1 MNKIYI
7 CTNLVYCITMLF
19 LLYSIYV
26 KMRDLSSL
34 LNVRYFNEKIVKII
48 FIPVII
54 SFLVYF
60 TYDNCICYSNYDTNN
75 LNTKF
80 IKLSLG
86 LILLI
91 LKLIINKIKDNK
103 LDLSSLL
110 KYFIAIIF
118 PVVIPSFMDYILEF
132 ENNLHSV
139 LKSLIRGCV
148 HLLAISLIL
157 FSLVP
162 ALLQCQFLDLR
173 VGHYLILGLSNNVQ
187 NIGNINKFKWN
198 INIMDNTGNSAGIS
212 SISSPQSGATSG
224 SIPQGEGASS
234 SAQQA
239 GVSSSSTIQEE
250 GSGKREAPE
259 DSSSKP
265 VFKKPSTRNMTEY
278 DSDTD
283 TTQTWII
290 TRARR
295 INKQNLFRLQN
306 MYNAY
311 AADNPDLPIDEHYDS
326 SSEII
331 RRYVDYRN
339 KKTDGKISIA
349 DLNYLISRKKWN
361 ILPYDELCEL
371 SDDVDYEL
379 NENRKTLKWTK
390 NDLLQL
396 MVDRNKTKNLEE
408 KEEMNKEIQ
417 KYIEAIKSYKE
428 TELSLRKEQLALNFR
443 KAGITPTA
451 VSSITEEVSE
461 K

>member
-1 MNKIYI
+1 
-7 CTNLVYCITMLF
+7 V
-19 LLYSIYV
+19 
-26 KMRDLSSL
+26 RDLSSL
-34 LNVRYFNEKIVKII
+34 LNVRYYDEKIVKII
-48 FIPVII
+48 FIPVIFF
-54 SFLVYF
+54 FLVYF
-60 TYDNCICYSNYDTNN
+60 MHDNYICYSNYEEYTNN
-75 LNTKF
+75 PIIRF

-86 LILLI
+86 LILLV

-103 LDLSSLL
+103 FDFSSLL
-110 KYFIAIIF
+110 KYLIAIIC
-118 PVVIPSFMDYILEF
+118 PIVIPPFMDYILQF
-132 ENNLHSV
+132 ENNLHFF

-148 HLLAISLIL
+148 HLLAILSIL

-162 ALLQCQFLDLR
+162 VLLQCQFLELR
-173 VGHYLILGLSNNVQ
+173 AGPYLILGLSNNVQ
-187 NIGNINKFKWN
+187 NIGSINKFKWN
-198 INIMDNTGNSAGIS
+198 INIMENTGSSAGIS
-212 SISSPQSGATSG
+212 SISSPESGATSG
-224 SIPQGEGASS
+224 SIPQGGVTSS

-239 GVSSSSTIQEE
+239 GASSSSTSQRE
-250 GSGKREAPE
+250 GSGKREATD
-259 DSSSKP
+259 DSGSKP
-265 VFKKPSTRNMTEY
+265 VFKKPSTRNMTDY

-306 MYNAY
+306 MYDAY
-311 AADNPDLPIDEHYDS
+311 AADNPNLPIDEHYDS

-331 RRYVDYRN
+331 RKYVDYRN

-349 DLNYLISRKKWN
+349 DLNYLINRKKWN

-396 MVDRNKTKNLEE
+396 MIDRNKTNNLEE
-408 KEEMNKEIQ
+408 KEDMNKEIK

-428 TELSLRKEQLALNFR
+428 TELSLRKEQLALNLR
-443 KAGITPTA
+443 KAGITPSA
-451 VSSITEEVSE
+451 VSSITEEASE